1 MYLWRPRTDRGLP
14 DDITAY
20 YATLENSGLHG
31 GRFEYRSVLTDVL
44 AWVME
49 RAADAR
55 FADLVSGELWEPMGA
70 EFDAEITVDAH
81 GNPMADGGVSCALRD
96 LARFGLLL
104 LRGGKRED
112 RMVVPDAWIRD
123 TLTPDEDTV
132 EAFGGSMD
140 AREFPEGAYYRNQ
153 FWVIDPTA
161 PIYLG
166 SGINGQTVLIHG
178 PADVVIAKFSTWPVA
193 WSPEFAVP
201 TWKGLVEVAEQVA
214 AG

>member
-1 MYLWRPRTDRGLP
+1 MVRYRGTIVVAAL
-14 DDITAY
+14 DFFR
-20 YATLENSGLHG
+20 GHG
-31 GRFEYRSVLTDVL
+31 VSQAKRAL
-44 AWVME
+44 AWT
-49 RAADAR
+49 
-55 FADLVSGELWEPMGA
+55 S
-70 EFDAEITVDAH
+70 
-81 GNPMADGGVSCALRD
+81 
-96 LARFGLLL
+96 
-104 LRGGKRED
+104 
-112 RMVVPDAWIRD
+112 VVPDAWIRD

-132 EAFGGSMD
+132 EAFTGSLD

-153 FWVIDPTA
+153 FWVIDPHA
-161 PIYLG
+161 PIYLC